1 MSWLPIFHFVIISR
15 KTRNNEKTYGIEKF
29 NVLGNP
35 KDPGDAN
42 HATVSWRVTVITL
55 FTFKRVVIP
64 PASGEELS

>member
-1 MSWLPIFHFVIISR
+1 M
-15 KTRNNEKTYGIEKF
+15 KKTYGIEKF